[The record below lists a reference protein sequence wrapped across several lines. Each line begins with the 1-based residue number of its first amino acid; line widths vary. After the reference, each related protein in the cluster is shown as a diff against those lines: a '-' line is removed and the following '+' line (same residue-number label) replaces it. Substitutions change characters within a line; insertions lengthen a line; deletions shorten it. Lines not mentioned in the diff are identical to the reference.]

1 MDSNIYYSLEGT
13 LKLYKILKEI
23 IDMNIKLKNKKLT
36 SEKVEL
42 NKRLVSLSKELE
54 GLLDG
59 KY

>member
-1 MDSNIYYSLEGT
+1 
-13 LKLYKILKEI
+13 
-23 IDMNIKLKNKKLT
+23 MNIKLKNKKLT